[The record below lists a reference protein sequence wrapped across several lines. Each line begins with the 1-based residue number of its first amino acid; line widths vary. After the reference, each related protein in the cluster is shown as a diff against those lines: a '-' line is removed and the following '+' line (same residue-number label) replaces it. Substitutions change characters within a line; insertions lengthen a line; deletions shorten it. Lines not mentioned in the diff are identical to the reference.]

1 MTRSPWLRVYDMQL
15 IALFRLGFPPAPA
28 LQSLNLAAYRNSQ
41 AHSTKGTLL
50 SLRTVTSCQC
60 MVSGSISLPSPGFFS
75 PFPHGTSALSV
86 ATEYLALDRGRP
98 RFRQGFS
105 CLAVLRYC
113 IKETALFRVRG
124 FHPLR
129 PAFPNRSTTKQFFH
143 NSSAC
148 AHAALQPRVNTVWA
162 LPISLAATFG
172 ISGGSL
178 PFLISFPELLRW
190 FSSLSVAP
198 LTYFIQLHGN
208 GISPVGLPHSAI
220 AGSQDM
226 CSFPALFAAYHGLLR
241 LVAPRHPPYT
251 YIRLTILSFL
261 LYISPKDSSPS
272 LRHHFLSSLLAL
284 SCVGEL

>member
-15 IALFRLGFPPAPA
+15 IALFRLGFPTAPD
-28 LQSLNLAAYRNSQ
+28 LQILNLAAYRNSQ

-50 SLRTVTSCQC
+50 PFRAVTSCQF

-105 CLAVLRYC
+105 CPAVLRYC
-113 IKETALFRVRG
+113 IKETYQFHVRG

-129 PAFPNRSTTKQFFH
+129 LAFPNHSIINMFYD
-143 NSSAC
+143 SSAY
-148 AHAALQPRVNTVWA
+148 AHAALQPHINVVWA

-178 PFLISFPELLRW
+178 LFLISFPELLRW
-190 FSSLSVAP
+190 FSSLSVALLP
-198 LTYFIQLHGN
+198 YFIQVHSN
-208 GISPVGLPHSAI
+208 GITSIGLPHSAI
-220 AGSQDM
+220 PGSQDM
-226 CSFPALFAAYHGLLR
+226 CSFPGLFAAYHGLLR
-241 LVAPRHPPYT
+241 LVAPRHPP
-251 YIRLTILSFL
+251 
-261 LYISPKDSSPS
+261 
-272 LRHHFLSSLLAL
+272 
-284 SCVGEL
+284 